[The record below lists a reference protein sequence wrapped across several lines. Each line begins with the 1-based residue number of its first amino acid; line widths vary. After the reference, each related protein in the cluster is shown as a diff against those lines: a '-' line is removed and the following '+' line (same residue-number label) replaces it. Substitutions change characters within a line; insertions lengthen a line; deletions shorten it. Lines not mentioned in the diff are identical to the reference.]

1 MAFSISG
8 MVSGLDWSSMISQL
22 VQLER
27 RPITLLEEKQDTLS
41 EKKTAWNQVNS
52 KLLSLKTAASS
63 LSSLDDFDVFKP
75 SAAITGSGSEV
86 GDLLGYAVGSNA
98 SEGTYSIVVN
108 SLATAEKTA
117 STGFS
122 TASEALGLSGTL
134 LINDQELTIAATDS
148 LSTIQQKINA
158 MNSGDDP
165 VDVTASIITVADDEY
180 RLTLTSKNTGADG
193 FTIEDAPG
201 STVLSEFGFTE
212 VTEGRDAEITLD
224 GFTITRSTNQIT
236 DVISGVT
243 LNLLGAD
250 AASTITLNVTRDN
263 DGVKEKIQ
271 DFVDSY
277 NEVMSYIAGQNT
289 VSEEGETSGTLFGDT
304 SLQTVKST
312 LRRIVLSEVT
322 GLDSTLNYLSLI
334 GVNLDKTGKLSI
346 DDETLDGYLETNFQD
361 VVNLFVA
368 QGSSTSS
375 DLIYVASG
383 RDMEAG
389 DYEVE
394 VTQTATRAGTVGSGF
409 SGTLSSDATITL
421 TSSGGTQRSITLSA
435 GWDLA
440 TIVDA
445 INDDNT
451 LGITAEDDGGQ
462 LRITS
467 DSYGTPGNFT
477 LSVSGG
483 NLGLTDGEYT
493 GLDVAGRI
501 RLSGS
506 DEWMTMTGS
515 GQTLVGDDD
524 QDVEGLRIKYTGTG
538 TGTFD
543 FTFTKGVGELFDNAL
558 YTMTDSIDGYVANK
572 QESLQTQI
580 DNIDRKIER
589 MEIRLTKYQ
598 ETLNA
603 KYTAMETML
612 STLQS
617 QQSWLEGQING
628 LFGS

>member
-1 MAFSISG
+1 M
-8 MVSGLDWSSMISQL
+8 
-22 VQLER
+22 
-27 RPITLLEEKQDTLS
+27 
-41 EKKTAWNQVNS
+41 
-52 KLLSLKTAASS
+52 
-63 LSSLDDFDVFKP
+63 
-75 SAAITGSGSEV
+75 
-86 GDLLGYAVGSNA
+86 
-98 SEGTYSIVVN
+98 
-108 SLATAEKTA
+108 
-117 STGFS
+117 
-122 TASEALGLSGTL
+122 
-134 LINDQELTIAATDS
+134 
-148 LSTIQQKINA
+148 
-158 MNSGDDP
+158 
-165 VDVTASIITVADDEY
+165 
-180 RLTLTSKNTGADG
+180 
-193 FTIEDAPG
+193 
-201 STVLSEFGFTE
+201 
-212 VTEGRDAEITLD
+212 
-224 GFTITRSTNQIT
+224 
-236 DVISGVT
+236 
-243 LNLLGAD
+243 
-250 AASTITLNVTRDN
+250 
-263 DGVKEKIQ
+263 
-271 DFVDSY
+271 
-277 NEVMSYIAGQNT
+277 
-289 VSEEGETSGTLFGDT
+289 
-304 SLQTVKST
+304 
-312 LRRIVLSEVT
+312 
-322 GLDSTLNYLSLI
+322 
-334 GVNLDKTGKLSI
+334 
-346 DDETLDGYLETNFQD
+346 
-361 VVNLFVA
+361 
-368 QGSSTSS
+368 
-375 DLIYVASG
+375 
-383 RDMEAG
+383 
-389 DYEVE
+389 
-394 VTQTATRAGTVGSGF
+394 GSGF
-409 SGTLSSDATITL
+409 SGTLSSDATLSL
-421 TSSGGTQRSITLSA
+421 TSSGGTERSITLSA

-506 DEWMTMTGS
+506 DEWMSMTGS

-524 QDVEGLRIKYTGTG
+524 QDVEDLRIKYTGTAA
-538 TGTFD
+538 GTFD

-580 DNIDRKIER
+580 DNLDRKIER